1 MTVREVEVGFAVWV
15 VASVVFSIAIG
26 RMIAHANRVYPTK
39 EELDMD
45 IPDNVVSIYTNDQ
58 AIADGIKVQMGDRLF
73 VTTALAIELAPVP
86 DDTTITDNDTGE
98 PVLFDPR
105 VLLAHIATVLDRYN
119 AGDYGETGTWKFAT
133 YIVADRDVWAIVDG
147 DGMTLLRPEDY

>member
-1 MTVREVEVGFAVWV
+1 MTVREVEVGFALWM
-15 VASVVFSIAIG
+15 VASVIVALTLGRLIA
-26 RMIAHANRVYPTK
+26 RANTPK
-39 EELDMD
+39 EVPMDNTTD